1 MLTALWKLRAAY
13 KSSNG
18 VGRQNCMT
26 DYSVKNNAPKEN
38 SIMPTPISTR
48 KRRIKGF
55 KEFIRSKER
64 PRTRLKLRE
73 SENHT
78 DAIAELQYDVVG
90 LPRDVPH
97 SEKMARISELAET
110 ITSIPDSDVFLLSLW
125 MGG

>member
-1 MLTALWKLRAAY
+1 
-13 KSSNG
+13 
-18 VGRQNCMT
+18 
-26 DYSVKNNAPKEN
+26 
-38 SIMPTPISTR
+38 MPTPISTR
-48 KRRIKGF
+48 KRRIKSF

-73 SENHT
+73 FENHT